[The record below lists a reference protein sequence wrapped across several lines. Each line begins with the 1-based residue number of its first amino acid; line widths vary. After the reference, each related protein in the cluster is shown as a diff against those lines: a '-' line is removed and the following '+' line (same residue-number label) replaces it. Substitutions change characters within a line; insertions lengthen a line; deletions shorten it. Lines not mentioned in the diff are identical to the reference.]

1 MSSTLKGDRSNSDK
15 VSSII
20 IPFSA
25 KNIQGLSYIGKH
37 ILAIDT
43 SLGYLLKIDPETND
57 TQILN
62 PENTEDFI
70 GVTDLAIQGN
80 TLWVT
85 KDNLVYFCQLD
96 NFNLQTF
103 LSLQYPING
112 IAVSDSTLYLSC
124 QKLGYILVYSQKLDR
139 EITRFYLPG
148 IGQEKMTIK
157 GENLWICDDI
167 EQTVYCLD
175 RATGRVLFNVL
186 TPFECP
192 QGLTFFPIFEDKS
205 DKLYIAYAGLEP
217 YIRDNPNAHPNFELD
232 YRDRTFIH
240 PLTYYYNSQEKYAL
254 SNGYL
259 IEMSY
264 VEELAPLTDFKL
276 DRVEWRIALPSETQR
291 QQIVKIEPIGIP
303 FTEEVIDGQK
313 VAVFKFEQLKS
324 SDRYLF
330 GWKALMRVYS
340 IKYQLTPQDVESCPS
355 LPSEFTEA
363 YLTDND
369 NLAMD
374 TYTIC
379 RAAQQAIGTETN
391 ILRQIY
397 KIRNYVYDRLSY
409 GIKPR
414 IDPPDVVL
422 DRGVGSCGEYL
433 GVLLALARLNGIA
446 CRTVGR
452 YKCPKHPEIINL
464 PQEPDFNHVW
474 MEFYVPGF
482 GWLPMESNPDDIVET
497 GPYPSRFFM
506 GLAWYHTEI
515 GKGISFTSVLTQGVP
530 LAKESV
536 AISDLAINHVRYRVL
551 EELSPEP
558 S

>member
-1 MSSTLKGDRSNSDK
+1 MSSTLKNNPAIAQNI
-15 VSSII
+15 SSII
-20 IPFSA
+20 TPFTA
-25 KNIQGLSYIGKH
+25 KNIQGLGYIDRD

-43 SLGYLLKIDPETND
+43 SLGYLLKIDPKSSN

-70 GVTDLAIQGN
+70 GITDISLDGN
-80 TLWVT
+80 TLWVV

-96 NFNLQTF
+96 SLNLQTF
-103 LSLQYPING
+103 LSLKYPIDG
-112 IAVSDSTLYLSC
+112 IAVAESALYLSC
-124 QKLGYILVYSQKLDR
+124 QKFGYILVYSQKLDK
-139 EITRFYLPG
+139 EITRFHLPG
-148 IGQEKMTIK
+148 IGREKMTVR
-157 GENLWICDDI
+157 GEHLWICDDL
-167 EQTVYCLD
+167 EQTIYCLD
-175 RATGRVLFNVL
+175 RATGAVIFNVL
-186 TPFECP
+186 TPFEHP
-192 QGLTFFPIFEDKS
+192 QGLTFYPDIDTGDE
-205 DKLYIAYAGLEP
+205 KLYIAYANEEP
-217 YIRDNPNAHPNFELD
+217 YIRDNPNVEPNFELD

-264 VEELAPLTDFKL
+264 VEELAPLAEFDLET
-276 DRVEWRIALPSETQR
+276 VEWRIALPSETQR
-291 QQIVKIEPIGIP
+291 QQIISIEPVGVP
-303 FTEEVIDGQK
+303 FSEEIRDGQR
-313 VAVFKFEQLKS
+313 VAVFKFERLKS
-324 SDRYLF
+324 SDRRIF
-330 GWKALMRVYS
+330 GWKALMQVYS
-340 IKYQLTPQDVESCPS
+340 IKYQLTPQDVKNCPA

-374 TYTIC
+374 TPSIR
-379 RAAQQAIGTETN
+379 RAAKEAIGTETN

-414 IDPPDVVL
+414 IDPPNVAL
-422 DRGVGSCGEYL
+422 ERGVGSCGEYL

-452 YKCPKHPEIINL
+452 YKCPKHPEILGI

-474 MEFYVPGF
+474 MEFYLPGF

-506 GLAWYHTEI
+506 GLSWYHTEI
-515 GKGISFTSVLTQGVP
+515 GKGISFSAISSQAIP
-530 LAKESV
+530 LDKESV
-536 AISDLAINHVRYRVL
+536 PIGDIAINHVRYRVL
-551 EELSPEP
+551 GELSPKP
-558 S
+558 

>member
-1 MSSTLKGDRSNSDK
+1 MSSTFKINPQIDLNI
-15 VSSII
+15 SSII
-20 IPFSA
+20 TPFAA
-25 KNIQGLSYIGKH
+25 KNIQGLSYIDKYL
-37 ILAIDT
+37 LAIDT
-43 SLGYLLKIDPETND
+43 SLGYLLKIDPETNN

-70 GVTDLAIQGN
+70 GITDLAIEGN
-80 TLWVT
+80 TLWVV

-96 NFNLQTF
+96 NLKLQTF
-103 LSLQYPING
+103 LSLKYPING
-112 IAVSDSTLYLSC
+112 IAVSESTLYLSC
-124 QKLGYILVYSQKLDR
+124 QKFGYILVYSHKLNQ

-167 EQTVYCLD
+167 EQSIYCLD
-175 RATGRVLFNVL
+175 RATGSVIFNVL
-186 TPFECP
+186 TPFEHP
-192 QGLTFFPIFEDKS
+192 QGLSFYPELGGGEE
-205 DKLYIAYAGLEP
+205 KLYIAYANEEP
-217 YIRDNPNAHPNFELD
+217 FIRDNPNVEPNFELD

-240 PLTYYYNSQEKYAL
+240 PLTYYYNAPEKYAL

-264 VEELAPLTDFKL
+264 VEELAPLAEFNLNK
-276 DRVEWRIALPSETQR
+276 VEWRIALPSETQR
-291 QQIVKIEPIGIP
+291 QQIVSIEPIGVP
-303 FTEEVIDGQK
+303 FTEEVIDGQR

-324 SDRYLF
+324 SDRYIF

-340 IKYQLTPQDVESCPS
+340 IKYQLTPQDVENCPP
-355 LPSEFTEA
+355 LPPEFTKP

-374 TYTIC
+374 TYTIR
-379 RAAQQAIGTETN
+379 RAAQEAIGTETN

-414 IDPPDVVL
+414 IDPPDVAL
-422 DRGVGSCGEYL
+422 ERGVGSCGEYL

-452 YKCPKHPEIINL
+452 YKCPKHPEIIGL
-464 PQEPDFNHVW
+464 PQEPEFNHVW
-474 MEFYVPGF
+474 MEFYIPGF

-515 GKGISFTSVLTQGVP
+515 GKGISFTTVTSQNVLLTKETVP
-530 LAKESV
+530 
-536 AISDLAINHVRYRVL
+536 ISDLAINHVRYRVL
-551 EELSPEP
+551 GELSPL
-558 S
+558 SN